1 MGCGYLLRFCL
12 RQFAAEN
19 LNFVIEVNRFREV
32 CNHLLSLV
40 GISEWNSSWQDLD
53 TRIQQQQYSN
63 EYLSQTVSQLIRQK
77 LKNETNVKL
86 SVFEK
91 LCNEAERRKQYIYDT
106 FISNEAEAQ
115 ICLSNDVL
123 TNTLRRMS
131 QISVWFLLFVFVLAY
146 ILGVRSGGVYRS
158 MPRPHQNFTTRYPPS
173 FPKI

>member
-40 GISEWNSSWQDLD
+40 EIPEWNMSWQDLD
-53 TRIQQQQYSN
+53 VKIHQKQYS
-63 EYLSQTVSQLIRQK
+63 EEFLSQTILQLIREK
-77 LKNETNVKL
+77 LKNETNVKY
-86 SVFEK
+86 SMYEK

-106 FISNEAEAQ
+106 FISNETETQ

-131 QISVWFLLFVFVLAY
+131 QISVMLMHFSYFEYEMNL
-146 ILGVRSGGVYRS
+146 
-158 MPRPHQNFTTRYPPS
+158 
-173 FPKI
+173 

>member
-40 GISEWNSSWQDLD
+40 EIPEWNKSWQDLD
-53 TRIQQQQYSN
+53 VKIQNKQYS
-63 EYLSQTVSQLIRQK
+63 EEFLSQTVFQLIREK
-77 LKNETNVKL
+77 LKNETNVKY
-86 SVFEK
+86 SMYEK
-91 LCNEAERRKQYIYDT
+91 LSNEAERRKQYIYDT
-106 FISNEAEAQ
+106 FISNEAETQ

-131 QISVWFLLFVFVLAY
+131 QISV
-146 ILGVRSGGVYRS
+146 
-158 MPRPHQNFTTRYPPS
+158 MMN
-173 FPKI
+173 

>member
-40 GISEWNSSWQDLD
+40 EISEWNMTWQDLD
-53 TRIQQQQYSN
+53 VKIHQKQYS
-63 EYLSQTVSQLIRQK
+63 EEFLSQNVFQLIREK
-77 LKNETNVKL
+77 LKNETNVKY
-86 SVFEK
+86 SMYEK

-106 FISNEAEAQ
+106 FISNEAETQ

-131 QISVWFLLFVFVLAY
+131 QISVK
-146 ILGVRSGGVYRS
+146 IS
-158 MPRPHQNFTTRYPPS
+158 MFD
-173 FPKI
+173 